1 VIDPSGCVVIY
12 SFSEGNGGRGVG
24 ARTKR
29 AAYICDLGQLN
40 VLQVVW
46 VLGRTY
52 ES

>member
-1 VIDPSGCVVIY
+1 MIDPSGCVVIY

-29 AAYICDLGQLN
+29 AAYICDLGQHYALK
-40 VLQVVW
+40 VVW
-46 VLGRTY
+46 LLGRTY